1 MLHVSHTAFK
11 LTSPAKF
18 QGSYHNHLFLTEEL
32 KGRIADQ
39 AKDDETV
46 IVRKERSSQRD
57 NKEAASLRYES
68 LWMVANFG
76 HFVGQVGARS

>member
-11 LTSPAKF
+11 LTFPAKF
-18 QGSYHNHLFLTEEL
+18 QGSYHNRIFLTEEL

-46 IVRKERSSQRD
+46 IVRKDEFGD
-57 NKEAASLRYES
+57 NKEAASLRLES

>member
-1 MLHVSHTAFK
+1 M
-11 LTSPAKF
+11 
-18 QGSYHNHLFLTEEL
+18 FLTEEL

-46 IVRKERSSQRD
+46 IVRKERLIQRD
-57 NKEAASLRYES
+57 NKAASLRFES
-68 LWMVANFG
+68 LWMVANSG

>member
-1 MLHVSHTAFK
+1 M
-11 LTSPAKF
+11 
-18 QGSYHNHLFLTEEL
+18 FLTEEL

-46 IVRKERSSQRD
+46 IVRKERLIRRD
-57 NKEAASLRYES
+57 NKEAASLRFES
-68 LWMVANFG
+68 LWMVANSG